1 VKKTLSLKNRFIFI
15 YDKFEFIKMKVK
27 HSKYK
32 NTGILFELLT
42 RQLTSDTITGNQTK
56 SLSFLKKHFN
66 SKTELLKEYKIYHT
80 LATQKYNRD
89 NQATMLIEELIK
101 AHNKLNKSQLR
112 REKYNLIKEIKD
124 TYNVNDFFKAKI
136 TDYKIMAS
144 IYNLLENKKAT
155 ALSIV
160 DSKVT
165 LLEHITKSKQKTI
178 KKDSVLENYNKQD
191 KDTRLLTY
199 KVLLEKFNDKYS
211 GLKDNQK
218 TLLKEYVN
226 SVTNSPSLKS
236 YINQEIKEVKK
247 TITKFSKKVE
257 DKAVAVKLNETKG
270 MIKPLCK
277 KTFVNDDNV
286 INLLNYYELINEL
299 KTIHG

>member
-1 VKKTLSLKNRFIFI
+1 
-15 YDKFEFIKMKVK
+15 MKVK

-42 RQLTSDTITGNQTK
+42 RQLTSDTITGNQSN

-80 LATQKYNRD
+80 LATQKYNKD
-89 NQATMLIEELIK
+89 SKATMLIDTLLE
-101 AHNKLNKSQLR
+101 AHRKLNKSQLR

-136 TDYKIMAS
+136 TDYKVMAS
-144 IYNLLENKKAT
+144 IFNLLENKEASP
-155 ALSIV
+155 LSIV
-160 DSKVT
+160 NSKVNI
-165 LLEHITKSKQKTI
+165 LEHIRGKQL
-178 KKDSVLENYNKQD
+178 KDNNKNIVLENFSKESS
-191 KDTRLLTY
+191 DTRLLTY

-211 GLKDNQK
+211 DLQDNQK

-226 SVTNSPSLKS
+226 SVSNSPALKS

-247 TITKFSKKVE
+247 SLNKYSQKVE
-257 DKAVAVKLNETKG
+257 DKAVAIKLTETKG
-270 MIKPLCK
+270 MIKTLCK
-277 KTFVNDDNV
+277 KTSVNDDNV
-286 INLLNYYELINEL
+286 INLLNYYELVNEL

>member
-1 VKKTLSLKNRFIFI
+1 
-15 YDKFEFIKMKVK
+15 MKVK

-42 RQLTSDTITGNQTK
+42 RQLTSDTITGNQSK

-80 LATQKYNRD
+80 LATKKYNKD
-89 NQATMLIEELIK
+89 SQATMLIETLLE
-101 AHNKLNKSQLR
+101 AHGKLNKSQLR

-144 IYNLLENKKAT
+144 IFNLLENKKAT

-160 DSKVT
+160 NSKVT
-165 LLEHITKSKQKTI
+165 LLEHITKNKSKDS
-178 KKDSVLENYNKQD
+178 KKDIVLENYNKQD

-211 GLKDNQK
+211 GLQDNQK

-226 SVTNSPSLKS
+226 SVTNSPALKS
-236 YINQEIKEVKK
+236 YLNQEIKEVKK
-247 TITKFSKKVE
+247 TLTRYSKKVE
-257 DKAVAVKLNETKG
+257 DKAVAVKLNETKL

-277 KTFVNDDNV
+277 KSSVNDDNV
-286 INLLNYYELINEL
+286 VNLLNYYELVNEL

>member
-1 VKKTLSLKNRFIFI
+1 
-15 YDKFEFIKMKVK
+15 MKVK

-42 RQLTSDTITGNQTK
+42 RQLTSDTIAGNQPK

-66 SKTELLKEYKIYHT
+66 KKTELLKEYKIYHT
-80 LATQKYNRD
+80 LATQKYNKD
-89 NQATMLIEELIK
+89 SQATMLIETLIE
-101 AHNKLNKSQLR
+101 AHEKLNKSQLR

-124 TYNVNDFFKAKI
+124 TYNVNNFFKAKI
-136 TDYKIMAS
+136 TDYKVMAS
-144 IYNLLENKKAT
+144 IFNLLENKKAT

-160 DSKVT
+160 NSKVT
-165 LLEHITKSKQKTI
+165 LLEHITEKPTSV
-178 KKDSVLENYNKQD
+178 KKDALIENFSKQD

-211 GLKDNQK
+211 GLQDNQK

-226 SVTNSPSLKS
+226 SVTNSPALKS
-236 YINQEIKEVKK
+236 FINEEIKTVKK
-247 TITKFSKKVE
+247 TIIGYSKKVE
-257 DKAVAVKLNETKG
+257 DKAVAVKLTETKN

-277 KTFVNDDNV
+277 KSSVNDDNV
-286 INLLNYYELINEL
+286 INLLNYYELVNEL

>member
-1 VKKTLSLKNRFIFI
+1 
-15 YDKFEFIKMKVK
+15 MKVK

-80 LATQKYNRD
+80 LSTKKYNKD
-89 NQATMLIEELIK
+89 SQATMLIETLID
-101 AHNKLNKSQLR
+101 AHRKLNKSQLR
-112 REKYNLIKEIKD
+112 REKYNLIKDIKENYD
-124 TYNVNDFFKAKI
+124 INNFFNSKI
-136 TDYKIMAS
+136 SNYKIMAS
-144 IYNLLENKKAT
+144 IFNLLENKKAT
-155 ALSIV
+155 AISIV
-160 DSKVT
+160 NSKVT
-165 LLEHITKSKQKTI
+165 LLEHITEKSI
-178 KKDSVLENYNKQD
+178 SKKKNPIIENYNKQD

-199 KVLLEKFNDKYS
+199 KVLLEKFNSKYS
-211 GLKDNQK
+211 GLEENQK

-226 SVTNSPSLKS
+226 SVSNSPSLKS

-247 TITKFSKKVE
+247 ELTKYYKKVE
-257 DKAVAVKLNETKG
+257 DKTIAIKLIETKSL
-270 MIKPLCK
+270 IKPLCK
-277 KTFVNDDNV
+277 KSSVHDDNV

-299 KTIHG
+299 KTIHE

>member
-1 VKKTLSLKNRFIFI
+1 
-15 YDKFEFIKMKVK
+15 MKVK

-42 RQLTSDTITGNQTK
+42 RQLTSDTITGTQSK

-66 SKTELLKEYKIYHT
+66 KKTELLKEYKIYHT
-80 LATQKYNRD
+80 LATQKYNKD
-89 NQATMLIEELIK
+89 SQATMLINTLLE
-101 AHNKLNKSQLR
+101 AHGKLNKSQLR
-112 REKYNLIKEIKD
+112 REKYNLIKEIKES
-124 TYNVNDFFKAKI
+124 YNVNDFFKAKI

-144 IYNLLENKKAT
+144 IFNLLENKNASPI
-155 ALSIV
+155 SIV
-160 DSKVT
+160 NSKTT
-165 LLEHITKSKQKTI
+165 LLEHITIKPTVI
-178 KKDSVLENYNKQD
+178 KKDTILENYSKQD

-199 KVLLEKFNDKYS
+199 KVLLEKFNNKYS
-211 GLKDNQK
+211 GLQDNQQ

-226 SVTNSPSLKS
+226 SVTNSPALKS

-247 TITKFSKKVE
+247 NLTKYSKKVE
-257 DKAVAVKLNETKG
+257 DKAVAIKLTETKG

-277 KTFVNDDNV
+277 KTSVNDDNV
-286 INLLNYYELINEL
+286 INLLNYYELVNEL

>member
-1 VKKTLSLKNRFIFI
+1 
-15 YDKFEFIKMKVK
+15 MKVK

-42 RQLTSDTITGNQTK
+42 RQLTSDTIAGNQPK

-80 LATQKYNRD
+80 LATQKYSKD
-89 NQATMLIEELIK
+89 SQASMLIEELMK
-101 AHNKLNKSQLR
+101 THDKLNKSQLR

-136 TDYKIMAS
+136 TDYKVMAS
-144 IYNLLENKKAT
+144 IFNLLENTEAT
-155 ALSIV
+155 PLSIV

-165 LLEHITKSKQKTI
+165 LLEHITRKQTSI
-178 KKDSVLENYNKQD
+178 KKDNILENFSKQD
-191 KDTRLLTY
+191 KNTRLLTY
-199 KVLLEKFNDKYS
+199 KVILEKFNDKYS
-211 GLKDNQK
+211 ELQDNQK

-226 SVTNSPSLKS
+226 SVTNSPALKS
-236 YINQEIKEVKK
+236 YINQEIKEVKDLL
-247 TITKFSKKVE
+247 TKYSKKVE
-257 DKAVAVKLNETKG
+257 DKAVAVKLTETKE

-277 KTFVNDDNV
+277 KSSVNDDNV
-286 INLLNYYELINEL
+286 INLLNYYELVNEL

>member
-1 VKKTLSLKNRFIFI
+1 
-15 YDKFEFIKMKVK
+15 MKVK

-42 RQLTSDTITGNQTK
+42 RQLTSDTIAGNQPK
-56 SLSFLKKHFN
+56 ALSFLKKHFN
-66 SKTELLKEYKIYHT
+66 KKTELLKEYKIYHT
-80 LATQKYNRD
+80 LATQKYNKD
-89 NQATMLIEELIK
+89 SKATMLIDTLLE
-101 AHNKLNKSQLR
+101 AHGKLNKSQLR

-144 IYNLLENKKAT
+144 IFNLVENRKAS

-165 LLEHITKSKQKTI
+165 ILEHITKKSTTS
-178 KKDSVLENYNKQD
+178 KKDTVLENYNKQD

-211 GLKDNQK
+211 GLQDNQK

-226 SVTNSPSLKS
+226 SVTNSPALKS

-247 TITKFSKKVE
+247 TITGYSKKVE
-257 DKAVAVKLNETKG
+257 DKVVAIKLTETKE

-277 KTFVNDDNV
+277 KTSVNDNNV
-286 INLLNYYELINEL
+286 INLLNYYELVNEL

>member
-1 VKKTLSLKNRFIFI
+1 
-15 YDKFEFIKMKVK
+15 MKVK

-42 RQLTSDTITGNQTK
+42 RQLTSDTITGSQSK

-66 SKTELLKEYKIYHT
+66 KRTELLKEYKIYHT
-80 LATQKYNRD
+80 LATQKYNKD
-89 NQATMLIEELIK
+89 SKATMLIDTLLE
-101 AHNKLNKSQLR
+101 AHGKLNKGQLR

-124 TYNVNDFFKAKI
+124 TYNVNNFFKAKI
-136 TDYKIMAS
+136 TDYKVMAS
-144 IYNLLENKKAT
+144 IFNLLENKNAT

-160 DSKVT
+160 NSKVT
-165 LLEHITKSKQKTI
+165 LLEHITEKQVKA
-178 KKDSVLENYNKQD
+178 KKNVVLETFNKQD

-211 GLKDNQK
+211 DLQDNQK

-247 TITKFSKKVE
+247 TITGYSKKVE
-257 DKAVAVKLNETKG
+257 DKAVVIKLKETKG

-277 KTFVNDDNV
+277 KSSVHDDNV
-286 INLLNYYELINEL
+286 INLLNYYELVNEL

>member
-1 VKKTLSLKNRFIFI
+1 
-15 YDKFEFIKMKVK
+15 MKVK

-42 RQLTSDTITGNQTK
+42 RQLTSDTITGNQSK
-56 SLSFLKKHFN
+56 SLSFLKKHFS

-80 LATQKYNRD
+80 LATQKYNKD
-89 NQATMLIEELIK
+89 SQATMLIETLLD
-101 AHNKLNKSQLR
+101 AHKKLNKSQLR

-144 IYNLLENKKAT
+144 IFNLLENKEAT

-160 DSKVT
+160 NSKVT
-165 LLEHITKSKQKTI
+165 LLEHITNKKQNKSK
-178 KKDSVLENYNKQD
+178 KDVVLENYNKQD

-199 KVLLEKFNDKYS
+199 KVLLEKFNSKYS
-211 GLKDNQK
+211 SLEENQK

-226 SVTNSPSLKS
+226 NVSNSPALKS
-236 YINQEIKEVKK
+236 YMNQEVKAVK
-247 TITKFSKKVE
+247 QSLTRYSKKVE
-257 DKAVAVKLNETKG
+257 DKAIAVKLNEAKL
-270 MIKPLCK
+270 MIKPLSK
-277 KTFVNDDNV
+277 NSSVRDDSV
-286 INLLNYYELINEL
+286 INLLNYYELVNEL
-299 KTIHG
+299 KAIHG

>member
-1 VKKTLSLKNRFIFI
+1 
-15 YDKFEFIKMKVK
+15 MKVK

-42 RQLTSDTITGNQTK
+42 RQLTSDTIAGNQPK
-56 SLSFLKKHFN
+56 ALSFLKKHFN
-66 SKTELLKEYKIYHT
+66 KKTELLKEYKIYHT
-80 LATQKYNRD
+80 LATQKYNKD
-89 NQATMLIEELIK
+89 SKATMLIDTLLE
-101 AHNKLNKSQLR
+101 AHGKLNKSQLR

-124 TYNVNDFFKAKI
+124 TYNVNDFFKSKI

-144 IYNLLENKKAT
+144 IFNLLEDKNAT
-155 ALSIV
+155 PLSIV
-160 DSKVT
+160 NSKVII
-165 LLEHITKSKQKTI
+165 LEHITGKQVINT
-178 KKDSVLENYNKQD
+178 KKDTVLEHFNNQD
-191 KDTRLLTY
+191 KNTRLLTY

-211 GLKDNQK
+211 DLQDNQK

-247 TITKFSKKVE
+247 TITGYSKKVE
-257 DKAVAVKLNETKG
+257 DKAVAIKLTETRD
-270 MIKPLCK
+270 MIKLLDK
-277 KTFVNDDNV
+277 KSSVSDDNV
-286 INLLNYYELINEL
+286 INLLNYYELVNEL

>member
-1 VKKTLSLKNRFIFI
+1 
-15 YDKFEFIKMKVK
+15 MKIK

-42 RQLTSDTITGNQTK
+42 RQLTIDTIEGGQSK

-80 LATQKYNRD
+80 LATKKYNRD
-89 NQATMLIEELIK
+89 SQATMLIEELVK
-101 AHNKLNKSQLR
+101 AHGRLNKSQLR
-112 REKYNLIKEIKD
+112 REKFNLIKEIKD
-124 TYNVNDFFKAKI
+124 TSNVNDFFKAKI
-136 TDYKIMAS
+136 TNYKIMAS
-144 IYNLLENKKAT
+144 IFNLLENKEAT
-155 ALSIV
+155 PLSIV
-160 DSKVT
+160 NSKVT
-165 LLEHITKSKQKTI
+165 LLEHITEKQI
-178 KKDSVLENYNKQD
+178 SNNKKDVVLENFNKQD

-211 GLKDNQK
+211 GLQNNQK

-226 SVTNSPSLKS
+226 SVSNSPALKS

-247 TITKFSKKVE
+247 ELTKYSKKVE

-277 KTFVNDDNV
+277 KTSVSDNNV
-286 INLLNYYELINEL
+286 INLLNFYELVNEL

>member
-1 VKKTLSLKNRFIFI
+1 
-15 YDKFEFIKMKVK
+15 MKVK

-42 RQLTSDTITGNQTK
+42 RQLTSDTIAGNQPK
-56 SLSFLKKHFN
+56 ALSFLKKHFN
-66 SKTELLKEYKIYHT
+66 SKTKLLKEYKIYHT
-80 LATQKYNRD
+80 LATQKYNKD
-89 NQATMLIEELIK
+89 SQATMLIETLID
-101 AHNKLNKSQLR
+101 AHKKLNKSQLR

-136 TDYKIMAS
+136 TNYKIMAS
-144 IYNLLENKKAT
+144 IFNLLENKKAT

-165 LLEHITKSKQKTI
+165 LLEHITQKQNKP
-178 KKDSVLENYNKQD
+178 KKDIVFENFNKQD
-191 KDTRLLTY
+191 SDTRLLTY
-199 KVLLEKFNDKYS
+199 KVLLEKFNNKYS
-211 GLKDNQK
+211 GLQDNQK

-226 SVTNSPSLKS
+226 SVTNSPALKS

-247 TITKFSKKVE
+247 DITKYSKKVE
-257 DKAVAVKLNETKG
+257 DKAVVVKLNETKG

-277 KTFVNDDNV
+277 KSSVNDDNV
-286 INLLNYYELINEL
+286 TNLLNYYELINEL
-299 KTIHG
+299 KNIHG